1 MGNAIEIRDV
11 EDLRKFNKDLH
22 EFTQELSDSARR
34 IDGHCHRLGESWR
47 DQEYAKFLDEWTQSV
62 RAIERFIE
70 KTNEFSRHLAIK
82 SQRAQDFLD
91 AR

>member
-11 EDLRKFNKDLH
+11 EDLRQFNTALRK
-22 EFTQELSDSARR
+22 FTQELSDSSRR

-47 DQEYAKFLDEWTQSV
+47 DQEFDKFLDEWIQSV

-82 SQRAQDFLD
+82 EQKARDFLN
-91 AR
+91 AG